1 MANERHKR
9 LMQEALDSTLAPER
23 LRELRQQLDLD
34 AESTA
39 EFSRLKQVDT
49 LLRTAPFERAPARL
63 ALGIMAKLAQAV
75 KEPLT
80 SVSGLAL
87 ALGLALVMLVT
98 LPVLIGGLS
107 AFLGVAGSAAALN
120 TLLQQ
125 IVNLLASA
133 VALLDGFVQGAQQ
146 VVSSYPVAPALLL
159 SVIPLVLFW
168 LLRLWQ
174 KRGMSEGEE

>member
-1 MANERHKR
+1 MANEQRKR
-9 LMQEALDSTLAPER
+9 LMQEALDSER
-23 LRELRQQLDLD
+23 QHAQRQHLDLD

-75 KEPLT
+75 QQPMT
-80 SVSGLAL
+80 HISGLAL
-87 ALGLALVMLVT
+87 ALGLALVMLIT

-107 AFLGVAGSAAALN
+107 LFLGAAGSAAALN
-120 TLLQQ
+120 VLLQQ

-133 VALLDGFVQGAQQ
+133 VAVLDGFVQGAQQ
-146 VVSSYPVAPALLL
+146 VVSEYPVAPALLL
-159 SVIPLVLFW
+159 SVAPLVLFW
-168 LLRLWQ
+168 LMRVWQ
-174 KRGMSEGEE
+174 KRDSDEGEE